1 MKAKD
6 FRAKSREALTGKWGK
21 AALFTLIYSLITYCI
36 SWIANLI
43 PVVGGI
49 ANFIITV
56 PLTYGVVATF
66 IKIKRGEEFGYVDFF
81 KEGFSVFSKLWA
93 IIGNVILK
101 LIVPIIILIISIV
114 LLSIGFTGGAIGV
127 SASNNAMTGGF
138 GIMGIIGL
146 IGYFVSIV
154 FLIVKGLYYSLTSY
168 ILYDNKEL
176 TGKEIVEKSEQLMQ
190 GKRGAYFCLCLS
202 FIGWIILAGFTLGI
216 GSLWLIPYMQ
226 VALVAFYENRLEE
239 TK

>member
-1 MKAKD
+1 MVAKD
-6 FRAKSREALTGKWGK
+6 FRSKAREALTGKWGK

-49 ANFIITV
+49 ANLIITV
-56 PLTYGVVATF
+56 PLTYGFIATF

-81 KEGFSVFSKLWA
+81 KEGFSLFTKTWA
-93 IIGNVILK
+93 VVGNVLLK
-101 LIVPIIILIISIV
+101 LIIPFIILIVSIV
-114 LLSIGFTGGAIGV
+114 LLSTGVAGGAVGI
-127 SASNNAMTGGF
+127 SASNNTMTGGF

-146 IGYFVSIV
+146 IGYIVAIV

-202 FIGWIILAGFTLGI
+202 FIGWAILAGFTLGI

-226 VALVAFYENRLEE
+226 VALIAFYENRLEE